1 VNRSAILA
9 TLFSLL
15 LQPLHGS
22 DDSAKRQ
29 EAIKKIEQAVANTN
43 IFELPSFQMNANVE
57 IESQGKLV
65 DGRFQLLWNG
75 PEQWKEEIHLPGYT
89 EVQVGGKG
97 TVWIQRSFL
106 PLRIYDL
113 QTALGFGAGTLGS
126 GAASA
131 SLVQSGLT
139 PKDRVKKVRQRKDH
153 GETQTCVEYENEV
166 KRSLEM
172 CVNESTGTLSRASLS
187 FLDTGI
193 QPVGGGKVYPRS
205 LSFVEEGKTVARAIV
220 TEFTTS
226 AQFPPN
232 SFTPPP
238 GVSPQAGCMN
248 PVPPRV
254 IKPIVPQYPENAKQ
268 SRVQGMVAVDAWI
281 PIDGIPRI
289 GEVVG
294 RINPDL
300 ERSTITALRDWRYE
314 PATCN
319 GRPVEVET
327 VLRVNY
333 SLSSR

>member
-1 VNRSAILA
+1 MNRSAILV
-9 TLFSLL
+9 TLFALL
-15 LQPLHGS
+15 LQPLYGS

-29 EAIKKIEQAVANTN
+29 EAIKKIEEAVANTN
-43 IFELPSFQMNANVE
+43 IFELPSFQMNANLE

-75 PEQWKEEIHLPGYT
+75 PEQWKEEIRLPGYT

-97 TVWIQRSFL
+97 TVWVQRSFL
-106 PLRIYDL
+106 PLRVYDL
-113 QTALGFGAGTLGS
+113 QTALGFGTGTLGS

-131 SLVQSGLT
+131 SLVQTGLT
-139 PKDRVKKVRQRKDH
+139 PKDRIKKVRQRKER
-153 GETQTCVEYENEV
+153 GEAQTCVEYENEV
-166 KRSLEM
+166 KRSLEI
-172 CVNESTGTLSRASLS
+172 CVNEKTGTLSRPSSS

-205 LSFVEEGKTVARAIV
+205 LSFVEEGKTVATAII
-220 TEFTTS
+220 TDFTTS

-248 PVPPRV
+248 PVPPRL
-254 IKPIVPQYPENAKQ
+254 IKQVVPQYPENARQ
-268 SRVQGMVAVDAWI
+268 SRVQGTVAVDAWI
-281 PIDGIPRI
+281 PLDGIPRI

-300 ERSTITALRDWRYE
+300 ERSAIAALRDWRYE

-327 VLRVNY
+327 VFRVIY
-333 SLSSR
+333 SLR